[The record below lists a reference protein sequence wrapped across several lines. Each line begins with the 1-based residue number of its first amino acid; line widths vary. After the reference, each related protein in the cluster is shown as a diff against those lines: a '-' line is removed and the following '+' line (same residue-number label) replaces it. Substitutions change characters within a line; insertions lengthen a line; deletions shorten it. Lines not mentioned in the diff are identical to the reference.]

1 VALTNAQRQAKH
13 RAKHVKLSAELANTL
28 HVALIRQHDMAIDA
42 GDWYGVATMHEAEAG
57 LYEAAGNDV
66 SAATCKRLALRAW
79 IRWYDAEGDTEAAER
94 GRAIL
99 ARMQDEA

>member
-1 VALTNAQRQAKH
+1 MALTNAQRQAKH
-13 RAKHVKLSAELANTL
+13 RAKHVKLSAESVNTL
-28 HVALIRQHDMAIDA
+28 HVVLIRQRDKAIEA
-42 GDWYGVATMHEAEAG
+42 ADWFGVATMHAAEAD

-79 IRWYDAEGDTEAAER
+79 VRLYDAQGDTEAAER

-99 ARMQDEA
+99 ARGDA